1 MRTFVAAV
9 ALLTSL
15 AAAAQNISNEIVSD
29 PLPQNLAPLNL
40 TVPAVSL
47 AKDHHGAAIA
57 WSMAA
62 AGGVD
67 RIYVARLDGGGR
79 LVGTPHEIPPSIA
92 KSATHEAYPALA
104 PAPDGEGVWLAW
116 TDIDHDVAVSRTV
129 VARLDANLESSTP
142 QWVTGGNT
150 LPTAPPIVR
159 TKGDTSWIAVNGFVW
174 TLSSDGRLG
183 TPLLGV
189 AASDMTVGINL
200 PQVIGGRR
208 IRNTSNACFPN
219 CRDTYSVDFVSLF
232 TVTKFNMQSFLSD
245 LQPAIDSN
253 GAGDILVVFFRG
265 DESSGGTV
273 EATRFPASEVTRFDQ
288 FLAQSRTIGTFP
300 ADGGGTR
307 PSVANDGTRWVIV
320 WRARTA
326 PGNHD
331 IAGAVLD
338 ADGKVTPLS
347 IATSAADELDP
358 AVLALGDGSFLVA
371 YAKVFNGERRIAGRF
386 LSFGRRRAAR

>member
-1 MRTFVAAV
+1 MRSFVVAV
-9 ALLTSL
+9 AFFTSV
-15 AAAAQNISNEIVSD
+15 AAAAQNLSNEIVSD
-29 PLPQNLAPLNL
+29 PLPLNLAPLNL
-40 TVPAVSL
+40 AVPAVSL
-47 AKDHHGAAIA
+47 AKDHHGPAIA
-57 WSMAA
+57 WSMGA

-67 RIYVARLDGGGR
+67 RIYVARLDGGGHLAGVPR
-79 LVGTPHEIPPSIA
+79 EIPPSISS
-92 KSATHEAYPALA
+92 SATHEAYPALA
-104 PAPDGEGVWLAW
+104 PAPDGEGFVLAW

-129 VARLDANLESSTP
+129 VARLDATLNPSAP
-142 QWVTGGNT
+142 QRVTGGNT
-150 LPTAPPIVR
+150 LPAAPPIVR

-183 TPLLGV
+183 PPLLGI
-189 AASDMTVGINL
+189 AASDMTIGLNL

-208 IRNTSNACFPN
+208 VRNLFGCFPN

-245 LQPAIDSN
+245 LQPAIDSS
-253 GAGDILVVFFRG
+253 GAGDLLVVFFRG

-273 EATRFPASEVTRFDQ
+273 EATRFPAAEVTRFDE
-288 FLAQSRTIGTFP
+288 FMARSRTIGTFP

-307 PSVANDGTRWVIV
+307 PSIANDGTRWVIV

-347 IATSAADELDP
+347 IAASAADERDP

-371 YAKVFNGERRIAGRF
+371 YEKVFNGERRIAGRF
-386 LSFGRRRAAR
+386 VTFGRRRATR